1 MASFFCTGGNNM
13 SSERVWFRFFI
24 LLALTLNV
32 GFVYGDIDNPVHH
45 DKIELFLAFV
55 VSLICT
61 ILKFGDRSY
70 MGALLLATSL
80 VADVQLLAAIALW
93 TFSATIGSEQIVTI
107 VSLSMGAVVAN
118 AVSVI
123 LVVIEAATLRR

>member
-1 MASFFCTGGNNM
+1 M

-32 GFVYGDIDNPVHH
+32 GFVYGDIDNPIHH

-80 VADVQLLAAIALW
+80 VADVQLLAAIGLW
-93 TFSATIGSEQIVTI
+93 TFSATIGSEQIATI

-118 AVSVI
+118 LVSVV

>member
-1 MASFFCTGGNNM
+1 M

-32 GFVYGDIDNPVHH
+32 GFVYGDIDNPIHH

-93 TFSATIGSEQIVTI
+93 TLSATIGSAQIATI
-107 VSLSMGAVVAN
+107 VSLSMGAVIAN

>member
-1 MASFFCTGGNNM
+1 M

-93 TFSATIGSEQIVTI
+93 TFSATIGSE
-107 VSLSMGAVVAN
+107 SRS
-118 AVSVI
+118 SF
-123 LVVIEAATLRR
+123 R

>member
-1 MASFFCTGGNNM
+1 M
-13 SSERVWFRFFI
+13 SSERVWFRFFV

-32 GFVYGDIDNPVHH
+32 GFVYGDIDNPIHH

-55 VSLICT
+55 VSLVCT

-80 VADVQLLAAIALW
+80 VADVQLLAAIVLW
-93 TFSATIGSEQIVTI
+93 TFSTTVGSAQIVTI
-107 VSLSMGAVVAN
+107 VSLSVGAMVAN
-118 AVSVI
+118 LVSVV
-123 LVVIEAATLRR
+123 LVVIEVLEFSAAVSR

>member
-1 MASFFCTGGNNM
+1 M

-32 GFVYGDIDNPVHH
+32 GFVYGDIDNPIHH

-61 ILKFGDRSY
+61 ILKSARDYVPVGGASSSTSDPPDPRTRVRQGSVLWYPNRWATRSPVT
-70 MGALLLATSL
+70 ASS
-80 VADVQLLAAIALW
+80 ADSG
-93 TFSATIGSEQIVTI
+93 T
-107 VSLSMGAVVAN
+107 
-118 AVSVI
+118 
-123 LVVIEAATLRR
+123 

>member
-1 MASFFCTGGNNM
+1 M

-32 GFVYGDIDNPVHH
+32 GFVYGDIDNPIHH
-45 DKIELFLAFV
+45 DRIELFLAFV
-55 VSLICT
+55 VSLVCT
-61 ILKFGDRSY
+61 ILKLGDRSY

-80 VADVQLLAAIALW
+80 VADVQILAAIGLW
-93 TFSATIGSEQIVTI
+93 TFSSTIGSEQIVTI

-118 AVSVI
+118 VVSVV

>member
-1 MASFFCTGGNNM
+1 M
-13 SSERVWFRFFI
+13 SSERVWFRFFV

-32 GFVYGDIDNPVHH
+32 GFVYGDIDNPIHH

-55 VSLICT
+55 VSLVCT

-80 VADVQLLAAIALW
+80 VADVQLLAAIVLW
-93 TFSATIGSEQIVTI
+93 TFATTVGSAQIVTI
-107 VSLSMGAVVAN
+107 VSLSVGAMVAN
-118 AVSVI
+118 LVSVV

>member
-1 MASFFCTGGNNM
+1 M
-13 SSERVWFRFFI
+13 SNERVWFRFFV

-32 GFVYGDIDNPVHH
+32 GFVYGDIDNPIHH

-55 VSLICT
+55 VSLVCT

-80 VADVQLLAAIALW
+80 VADVQLIAAIVLW
-93 TFSATIGSEQIVTI
+93 TFSTSVGSAQIVTI
-107 VSLSMGAVVAN
+107 VSLSMGALIAN
-118 AVSVI
+118 LVSVV

>member
-1 MASFFCTGGNNM
+1 M

-32 GFVYGDIDNPVHH
+32 GFVYGDIDNPIHH

-80 VADVQLLAAIALW
+80 IADVQLLAAIALW
-93 TFSATIGSEQIVTI
+93 TLSATIGSAQIATI
-107 VSLSMGAVVAN
+107 VSLSMGAVIAN

>member
-1 MASFFCTGGNNM
+1 M

-32 GFVYGDIDNPVHH
+32 GFVYGDIDNPIHH

-80 VADVQLLAAIALW
+80 VADV
-93 TFSATIGSEQIVTI
+93 
-107 VSLSMGAVVAN
+107 
-118 AVSVI
+118 
-123 LVVIEAATLRR
+123 

>member
-1 MASFFCTGGNNM
+1 M
-13 SSERVWFRFFI
+13 SSERVWFRFFV

-32 GFVYGDIDNPVHH
+32 GFVYGDIDNPIHH

-55 VSLICT
+55 VSLVCT

-80 VADVQLLAAIALW
+80 VADVQLLAAIVLW
-93 TFSATIGSEQIVTI
+93 TFSTTVGSAQIVTI
-107 VSLSMGAVVAN
+107 VSLSVGAMVAN
-118 AVSVI
+118 LVSVV

>member
-1 MASFFCTGGNNM
+1 M
-13 SSERVWFRFFI
+13 SSERVWFRFFV

-32 GFVYGDIDNPVHH
+32 GFVYGDIDNPIHH

-55 VSLICT
+55 VSVVCT

-80 VADVQLLAAIALW
+80 VADVQLFAAIMLW
-93 TFSATIGSEQIVTI
+93 TFATTVGSAQIVTI
-107 VSLSMGAVVAN
+107 VSLSMGALVAN
-118 AVSVI
+118 LVSVV

>member
-1 MASFFCTGGNNM
+1 M
-13 SSERVWFRFFI
+13 SSERVWFRFFV

-32 GFVYGDIDNPVHH
+32 GFVYGDIDNPIHH

-55 VSLICT
+55 VSLVCT

-80 VADVQLLAAIALW
+80 VADVQLLAAIVLW
-93 TFSATIGSEQIVTI
+93 TFATTVGSAQIVTI
-107 VSLSMGAVVAN
+107 VSLSVGALVAN
-118 AVSVI
+118 LVSVV

>member
-1 MASFFCTGGNNM
+1 MTAFRTDGEKFM
-13 SSERVWFRFFI
+13 SSERVWFRFFV

-32 GFVYGDIDNPVHH
+32 GFVYGDIDNPIHH

-55 VSLICT
+55 VSLVCT

-80 VADVQLLAAIALW
+80 VADVQLLAAIVLW
-93 TFSATIGSEQIVTI
+93 TFATTVGSAQIVTI
-107 VSLSMGAVVAN
+107 VSLSVGALVAN
-118 AVSVI
+118 LVSVV

>member
-1 MASFFCTGGNNM
+1 M
-13 SSERVWFRFFI
+13 SSERVWFRFFV

-32 GFVYGDIDNPVHH
+32 GFVYGDIDNPIHH

-93 TFSATIGSEQIVTI
+93 TFSATVGAEQIATI
-107 VSLSMGAVVAN
+107 VSLSMGALVAN